1 MGRILLLVFLG
12 GLGAWAASSAAKG
25 PSAVRLANAATSA
38 ARPTRAYYVPIYV
51 PPPPRS
57 NRTGS
62 TSGPRVGGGG
72 PSFGK

>member
-1 MGRILLLVFLG
+1 MGRLLLLLFLG
-12 GLGAWAASSAAKG
+12 GIGVWAYSAASSG
-25 PSAVRLANAATSA
+25 PDAIRLSENARQRPVRT
-38 ARPTRAYYVPIYV
+38 YYTPIYV
-51 PPPPRS
+51 PPPPSS